1 MAMSGDRGR
10 VEPPS
15 LAQILRQLAILVV
28 VITVIVS
35 ATAYRLGV
43 EGHLS
48 IVLISAAVIVVLGVA
63 LGRERR
69 GQPRVAARV
78 AIAGIFVLSLSLML
92 LAPIASALAVV
103 APGYALGIVLALM
116 FDTPKHVRLWGLA
129 AATLWVVGL
138 GGRFLIEPFDPGMGS
153 GYFILPVVPAGLLL
167 LCSRM
172 AQAAIEYREAATER
186 EKAVRK
192 SLEETNS
199 RLLDARDATIE
210 AKDANRVK
218 SAFLATMS
226 HELRT
231 PLNAILGYSEFV
243 IEDHE
248 DLPLEMASDVKRITA
263 AGHQLLQLINDVLE
277 ISRIEAGRASYIAIW
292 FGLHQHFDASLAEVA
307 PFVASAA
314 IDFRY
319 NEAPEIGEMKSDAER
334 LQLMIVNILRHFVVI
349 SEEGATVVLD
359 VARRQRAEGEAL
371 IIEIKNRDLFLSKTQ
386 TKHFFEP
393 FAWRDAGIEGA
404 GGEIRLGLILARRI
418 CDLLGGTFVVRV
430 DDGSTL
436 EIALPIEPRQDADN
450 VIYTDAERMGP
461 EAG

>member
-1 MAMSGDRGR
+1 MRGVGER
-10 VEPPS
+10 AQRGPSS
-15 LAQILRQLAILVV
+15 LAQILRQLVVLVV

-35 ATAYRLGV
+35 VMAYSLGV
-43 EGHLS
+43 QGHLA
-48 IVLISAAVIVVLGVA
+48 IVFISAAVVVVLSVA
-63 LGRERR
+63 LGRDRR

-78 AIAGIFVLSLSLML
+78 AIAGTFVLCLSLML

-116 FDTPKHVRLWGLA
+116 FDTPKHVRLWGLVA
-129 AATLWVVGL
+129 ALLWVVGL

-172 AQAAIEYREAATER
+172 AQASVEYREAATKR

-192 SLEETNS
+192 SLEETNC

-210 AKDANRVK
+210 AKDASRVK

-243 IEDHE
+243 IEDHAN
-248 DLPLEMASDVKRITA
+248 LPSEMASDVKRITD

-277 ISRIEAGRASYIAIW
+277 ISRIEAGRASYIAAW
-292 FGLHQHFDASLAEVA
+292 FGLHEHFDASLAEVA
-307 PFVASAA
+307 PFVASAG
-314 IDFRY
+314 IDLRY
-319 NEAPEIGEMKSDAER
+319 SEAPEVGEMKSDAER
-334 LQLMIVNILRHFVVI
+334 LQLMVVNILRHFVVI
-349 SEEGATVVLD
+349 SRAGATLAFGVS
-359 VARRQRAEGEAL
+359 RQQRGEGEVL
-371 IIEIKNRDLFLSKTQ
+371 IIEIKNRDLDLSTKQ
-386 TKHFFEP
+386 IKHFFEP
-393 FAWRDAGIEGA
+393 FAWRKTGSEGA

-418 CDLLGGTFVVRV
+418 CDLLGGTFEVRV
-430 DDGSTL
+430 DDGAVL
-436 EIALPIEPRQDADN
+436 EISFPIEPRQDAEY
-450 VIYTDAERMGP
+450 VMYADAECVGL